1 MPPDRATDLGS
12 DGRSRRP
19 LSRPRLAVAGVMV
32 VGVAGF
38 LGLLLAAR
46 AAPDFA
52 SALRTLAFVW
62 FFAAGAV
69 WFVLSARAR
78 KRHWRE

>member
-1 MPPDRATDLGS
+1 MPRDHATDLDS
-12 DGRSRRP
+12 DGRSRRT
-19 LSRPRLAVAGVMV
+19 LSRARLAVAGVMI

-52 SALRTLAFVW
+52 SALRVLAFVW

-69 WFVLSARAR
+69 WFVLAARAR
-78 KRHWRE
+78 RWRE